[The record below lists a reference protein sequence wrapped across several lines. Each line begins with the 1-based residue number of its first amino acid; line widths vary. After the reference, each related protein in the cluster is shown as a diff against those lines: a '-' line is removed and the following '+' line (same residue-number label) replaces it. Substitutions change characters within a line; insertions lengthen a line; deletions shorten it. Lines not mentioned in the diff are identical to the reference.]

1 MKAEPVSIEAPQPI
15 DRFDWQRIIRRL
27 EIPSGVKFLALM
39 LATYADPDGTR
50 VHPGVKRLA
59 RVMDV
64 SEPTVK
70 RSMAVLRSLGL
81 VVLVKQGN
89 RWANQADEYRLTV
102 PMDLLELPM
111 LDPNESAESAD
122 RP

>member
-1 MKAEPVSIEAPQPI
+1 MSAEPAFDDGPQPI

-27 EIPSGVKFLALM
+27 EIASGVKYLALM

-122 RP
+122 RL

>member
-1 MKAEPVSIEAPQPI
+1 MSAEPVFDDGPQPI
-15 DRFDWQRIIRRL
+15 DRFDWQRVIRRV

-39 LATYADPDGTR
+39 LATYADPDGSR
-50 VHPGVKRLA
+50 VRPGVKRLA
-59 RVMDV
+59 RVMAV

-102 PMDLLELPM
+102 PMDLLDLPM

-122 RP
+122 RL